1 MAGVKTKSASGVE
14 SLSLS
19 PAENQFA
26 MILLL
31 GASGYM
37 GQAFATELRR
47 RRYSFIPLTRKAI
60 DYTDFDLLFDYI
72 RKLKPEFIINAAG
85 YPGRPNVDACETARE
100 ETLFAN
106 TLLPQTIARA
116 CSMTSTPWGHI
127 SSGCIYRGAKWI
139 DDQGTR
145 MVEGAELRRLFAQPP
160 KKSSATPNGTSPI
173 FPSATRPAIFTAAPR
188 RWRKKPSAG
197 PERFTSGV
205 RECRSTNGA
214 NRGIFSGEYKTT
226 PKVFDGVNSLSHLD
240 DFVRACLDLWERQA
254 PFGIYNM
261 TNPGAVSTRQVI
273 EMIERILKPNRRF
286 EFWKDEEEFY
296 RLGARAPRSNC
307 VLDVSKLLVAGIK
320 MRPVEEALEDSL
332 RNWNVATL
340 RADNGA
346 ARDISLLSIQNPE
359 VTSTRFT

>member
-1 MAGVKTKSASGVE
+1 
-14 SLSLS
+14 
-19 PAENQFA
+19 

-47 RRYSFIPLTRKAI
+47 RRYSFIPLTRRAF
-60 DYTDFDLLFDYI
+60 DYTSFELLFDYI

-106 TLLPQTIARA
+106 TLLPQTVSRA

-127 SSGCIYRGAKWI
+127 SSGCIYRGAKFI
-139 DDQGTR
+139 DEKGTR
-145 MVEGAELRRLFAQPP
+145 IVAGAELRQLFNESPEKVFGYTEWDEP
-160 KKSSATPNGTSPI
+160 NFSFRDTPCNFYSGTKTLAEEAI
-173 FPSATRPAIFTAAPR
+173 RGVGDVYLWRPGIPFNELSEPR
-188 RWRKKPSAG
+188 NFLWRIQ
-197 PERFTSGV
+197 
-205 RECRSTNGA
+205 N
-214 NRGIFSGEYKTT
+214 Y

-261 TNPGAVSTRQVI
+261 TNPGAVLTRQVV
-273 EMIERILKPNRRF
+273 EMINRILKPNRPF

-296 RLGARAPRSNC
+296 RLGAKALRSNC
-307 VLDVSKLLVAGIK
+307 LLDVSKLLVAGVK
-320 MRPVEEALEDSL
+320 MRPVEEALEDAL
-332 RNWNVATL
+332 RNWNVAAL
-340 RADNGA
+340 RMNGIA
-346 ARDISLLSIQNPE
+346 PRGVSALS
-359 VTSTRFT
+359 R

>member
-1 MAGVKTKSASGVE
+1 
-14 SLSLS
+14 
-19 PAENQFA
+19 

-47 RRYSFIPLTRKAI
+47 RRYGFIPLTRKAI

-100 ETLFAN
+100 ETLCAN

-127 SSGCIYRGAKWI
+127 SSGCLYRGAKWI

-145 MVEGAELRRLFAQPP
+145 IVEGAELRQLFAV
-160 KKSSATPNGTSPI
+160 TP
-173 FPSATRPAIFTAAPR
+173 
-188 RWRKKPSAG
+188 
-197 PERFTSGV
+197 E
-205 RECRSTNGA
+205 
-214 NRGIFSGEYKTT
+214 
-226 PKVFDGVNSLSHLD
+226 KVFGYTEWDEPNFSFRNAPCNFYSGTKVLAEEAIRGMGGVYLWRPGMPFNGRSEPRNFLWRIQNYARVIDGVNSLSQLD

-261 TNPGAVSTRQVI
+261 TNPGAVSTRQVV
-273 EMIERILKPNRRF
+273 EMVERILKPGRHF

-296 RLGARAPRSNC
+296 RQSGRAPRSNC
-307 VLDVSKLLVAGIK
+307 VLDVSKMLVAGIK

-332 RNWNVATL
+332 RNWNVAAL

-346 ARDISLLSIQNPE
+346 PRNVPLFSSQNLK
-359 VTSTRFT
+359 

>member
-1 MAGVKTKSASGVE
+1 
-14 SLSLS
+14 
-19 PAENQFA
+19 
-26 MILLL
+26 
-31 GASGYM
+31 M

-60 DYTDFDLLFDYI
+60 NYTDFDLLFDYI

-127 SSGCIYRGAKWI
+127 SSGCIYHGARLIEDKGMRI
-139 DDQGTR
+139 
-145 MVEGAELRRLFAQPP
+145 VEGAEMRQLFAKNPE
-160 KKSSATPNGTSPI
+160 KICGYTEWDEPNFSFRNAPCNFYSGTKALAEEAI
-173 FPSATRPAIFTAAPR
+173 RGVGKVYLWRPGMPFNERSEPR
-188 RWRKKPSAG
+188 NYLWRIQ
-197 PERFTSGV
+197 
-205 RECRSTNGA
+205 N
-214 NRGIFSGEYKTT
+214 Y
-226 PKVFDGVNSLSHLD
+226 PKVFDGLNSLSHLEE
-240 DFVRACLDLWERQA
+240 FMRACLDLWERQA

-261 TNPGAVSTRQVI
+261 TNPGAVLTRQVV

-296 RLGARAPRSNC
+296 RQGARALRSNC
-307 VLDVSKLLVAGIK
+307 ILDVSKLLVAGIK
-320 MRPVEEALEDSL
+320 MRPVEVALEDSL

-340 RADNGA
+340 RADGA
-346 ARDISLLSIQNPE
+346 ASRNVSLLSPYNLE
-359 VTSTRFT
+359 